1 MTSWQLQEAKAQFSL
16 VVKSAVS
23 EGPQEITVHGK
34 PAAVVL
40 SADEYARLAGTRLSF
55 VDFVRQSPLR
65 GVPLSV
71 KRDRSLTR
79 RVRL

>member
-34 PAAVVL
+34 PAAVVI
-40 SADEYARLAGTRLSF
+40 SADEYARLAGNKLSF
-55 VDFVRQSPLR
+55 VDFVQQSPLR
-65 GVPLSV
+65 AAPLAV
-71 KRDRSLTR
+71 RRDRSLTR
-79 RVRL
+79 SVRL